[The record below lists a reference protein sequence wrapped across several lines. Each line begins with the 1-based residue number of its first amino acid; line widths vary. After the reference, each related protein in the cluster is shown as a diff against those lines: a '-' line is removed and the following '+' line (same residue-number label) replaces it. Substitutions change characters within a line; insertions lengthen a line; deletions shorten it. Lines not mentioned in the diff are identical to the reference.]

1 MARELRIEAV
11 LPLPEGIFEEAST
24 LEEMR
29 QFVMTFSVALQERG
43 GTVAVSCVTP
53 KPRNPEGA
61 TRLPLPQTAE

>member
-11 LPLPEGIFEEAST
+11 LPLPDDIFAEAGKIAAVESVIGSLRT
-24 LEEMR
+24 ALE
-29 QFVMTFSVALQERG
+29 SDG